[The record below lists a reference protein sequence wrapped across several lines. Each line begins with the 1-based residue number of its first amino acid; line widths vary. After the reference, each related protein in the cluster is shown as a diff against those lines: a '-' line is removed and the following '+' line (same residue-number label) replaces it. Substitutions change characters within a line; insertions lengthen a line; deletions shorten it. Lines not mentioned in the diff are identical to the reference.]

1 MERALLTPGQLT
13 ASTPLSHPNP
23 RLPLLLLLLLL
34 VQLLAR
40 RVLVGR
46 RQNDWQLSLIH
57 I

>member
-1 MERALLTPGQLT
+1 MERALLTPVQLT

-46 RQNDWQLSLIH
+46 RQNDWQHGSAS
-57 I
+57 